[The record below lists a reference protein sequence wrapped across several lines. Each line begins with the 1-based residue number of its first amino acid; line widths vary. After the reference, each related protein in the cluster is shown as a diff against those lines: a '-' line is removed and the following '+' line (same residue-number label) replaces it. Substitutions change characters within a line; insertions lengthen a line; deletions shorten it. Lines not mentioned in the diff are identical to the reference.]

1 MTVMNL
7 LDFDN
12 AVKGMSDAQLIEIA
26 QNPQPGGVPQF
37 MAIQQLQENR
47 DNRERYAAQLNKPSD
62 MTVAD
67 QIVSEAM
74 QGGIMGA
81 MPPQMAMA
89 PQMAQRMP
97 NMPPQGIQQA
107 MPPEMMSGGGVARM
121 FNGGGARGKNIIIQ
135 EILANNPNPTRAD
148 LLAAG
153 ITDEDIEN
161 YSYLLNPSALDRAR
175 SGVPFGPPA
184 SDIYPDINLTG
195 IETMVNEG
203 DRRALEKIRSGEK
216 YAQRKAAYDARN
228 RGPVVN
234 DPDAIDFAERQ
245 LDILEDPSLLI
256 TDEERALNTEDV
268 LNQRFDQAQQ
278 LARRLQAQRDQRL
291 NEALIL
297 SPEDRAL
304 TEKDFADIKSMQRP
318 LKQRLSE
325 FASDSYDTLSDLA
338 EAGFDRGIAG
348 ARKGIQLLSPSVSN
362 LYDDVAQSGIAQQVS
377 QLFSGP
383 APSANINQSVDDRV
397 EALAFMDDPFA
408 DINFFDQSIYKGEY
422 KGKDLGKGTPSDLA
436 ELTVGQE
443 NDRSTSNSI
452 LRGILEDQKSADRVD
467 VGDASISGSKYAMGL
482 QDLLDKE
489 IANASNQNKA
499 AMLLTLGGGILQ
511 GKTGEAA
518 EKVAQIATKGAQ
530 TQSALRLEGAKMRMK
545 DYRDSQRMDLMLKDI
560 LARAGVAESRSD
572 AATLNGV
579 NDAIRQI
586 TNTPEYQQE
595 LILSR
600 ESGEPGPRMLQL
612 QDLNRAR
619 DLLFRKLSPGAFAS
633 RPAPTGG
640 DILNIGNQLSS

>member
-1 MTVMNL
+1 MMNIL
-7 LDFDN
+7 EQEDI
-12 AVKGMSDAQLIEIA
+12 VKGLPDQALMQEAQMPSG
-26 QNPQPGGVPQF
+26 QVPQYLVVSE
-37 MAIQQLQENR
+37 IQR
-47 DNRERYAAQLNKPSD
+47 RSD
-62 MTVAD
+62 MRKRYKAEQEQMPQATVKE
-67 QIVSEAM
+67 QVM
-74 QGGIMGA
+74 QEGIMGA

-121 FNGGGARGKNIIIQ
+121 FTGGEAG
-135 EILANNPNPTRAD
+135 PRA
-148 LLAAG
+148 
-153 ITDEDIEN
+153 IIEN
-161 YSYLLNPSALDRAR
+161 VLAQNPDATMVDFLQAGLTEEQAKAYYHLINPSMLDRAR
-175 SGVPFGPPA
+175 AKTPFGPPA
-184 SDIYPDINLTG
+184 SEIYPDINLTG
-195 IETMVNEG
+195 IETMVNES
-203 DRRALEKIRSGEK
+203 DRRRLEQIRSGEK

-228 RGPVVN
+228 RVPVVN
-234 DPDAIDFAERQ
+234 DPDAIDFADRQ
-245 LDILEDPSLLI
+245 VDILSDPDDLSLLI
-256 TDEERALNTEDV
+256 TDEERALNTEDA
-268 LNQRFDQAQQ
+268 LNQRFDQAQR
-278 LARRLQAQRDQRL
+278 LAKRLQAEADEKARL
-291 NEALIL
+291 RSLITD
-297 SPEDRAL
+297 EDRAL
-304 TEKDFADIKSMQRP
+304 NQADIREQRKEQF
-318 LKQRLSE
+318 LNNMYGFFGDAYEGAL
-325 FASDSYDTLSDLA
+325 DLA
-338 EAGFDRGIAG
+338 GAGIDRGIAG
-348 ARKGIQLLSPSVSN
+348 VQKGIQLLSPSVSS
-362 LYDDVAQSGIAQQVS
+362 LYDDVAQSDIGQQVS

-383 APSANINQSVDDRV
+383 PPSANINRDVDNMV
-397 EALAFMDDPFA
+397 EGLTFNDDPFA
-408 DINFFDQSIYKGEY
+408 DIDFFDQSTYKGEY
-422 KGKDLGKGTPSDLA
+422 KGADLGDGTPSDLA
-436 ELTVGQE
+436 KVTAGQE
-443 NDRSTSNSI
+443 NDRSTPNSI
-452 LRGILEDQKSADRVD
+452 LRDILEDQKSADRVD
-467 VGDASISGSKYAMGL
+467 VDDASISGSRYAMGL

-572 AATLNGV
+572 TATLNGV

-600 ESGEPGPRMLQL
+600 QSGEPGPRMLQL

-633 RPAPTGG
+633 RQAPTGEDFLELG
-640 DILNIGNQLSS
+640 I

>member
-12 AVKGMSDAQLIEIA
+12 LVKGMSDAQLIEAA
-26 QNPQPGGVPQF
+26 QNPQPGGIPQF

-47 DNRERYAAQLNKPSD
+47 DKRERYAAQLNKPSD

-67 QIVSEAM
+67 QIVGEAM

-97 NMPPQGIQQA
+97 NLPPQGIQQA

-121 FNGGGARGKNIIIQ
+121 FTGGGARGKNIIIQ

-175 SGVPFGPPA
+175 SGVPFGPSA

-195 IETMVNEG
+195 IETMVNES
-203 DRRALEKIRSGEK
+203 DRRRLEQIRSGEK

-228 RGPVVN
+228 RVPVVN
-234 DPDAIDFAERQ
+234 DPDAIDFADRQ
-245 LDILEDPSLLI
+245 LDILEDPSFLI
-256 TDEERALNTEDV
+256 TDEERALNTEDA
-268 LNQRFDQAQQ
+268 LNQRFDQAQR
-278 LARRLQAQRDQRL
+278 LAKRLQAEADEKARL
-291 NEALIL
+291 RSLITD
-297 SPEDRAL
+297 EDRAL
-304 TEKDFADIKSMQRP
+304 NQADIREQRKEQF
-318 LKQRLSE
+318 LDNMYGFFGDAYEGAL
-325 FASDSYDTLSDLA
+325 DLA
-338 EAGFDRGIAG
+338 GAGIDRGIAG
-348 ARKGIQLLSPSVSN
+348 VRKGIQLLSPSVSS
-362 LYDDVAQSGIAQQVS
+362 LYDDVAQSDIGQQVS
-377 QLFSGP
+377 QIFSGP
-383 APSANINQSVDDRV
+383 PPSANINRDVDNRV
-397 EALAFMDDPFA
+397 EGLAFNDDPFA
-408 DINFFDQSIYKGEY
+408 NIDFFDQSIYKGQY
-422 KGKDLGKGTPSDLA
+422 KGADLGEGQPSDLA
-436 ELTVGQE
+436 AVVAGTP
-443 NDRSTSNSI
+443 NDRSTPDSI

-467 VGDASISGSKYAMGL
+467 VGDATISGSKYAMGL

-600 ESGEPGPRMLQL
+600 ESGELGPRMLQL

-640 DILNIGNQLSS
+640 DVLGLRS